1 MRLPNITFY
10 TFRQEKGRVL
20 TINCIQ
26 GCTSRKFDTF
36 RLKVCRERGLKGCG
50 KENNGESCKG
60 RFKLKIKNV
69 AKEKMKCIENTFKM
83 FECCVDLLNLDEKY
97 PILQGKYASTK
108 YIYIELLNS
117 SSSIRKKYSK
127 LRLGNPTPASL

>member
-1 MRLPNITFY
+1 MRLANITFY
-10 TFRQEKGRVL
+10 AFRQEKGGVH

-60 RFKLKIKNV
+60 RFKLKITNV
-69 AKEKMKCIENTFKM
+69 AKEKLKFIENTFNFSSSCYCKM
-83 FECCVDLLNLDEKY
+83 FKCCFDLLNLDEKY
-97 PILQGKYASTK
+97 PILQGKYAYTK
-108 YIYIELLNS
+108 YIY
-117 SSSIRKKYSK
+117 RV
-127 LRLGNPTPASL
+127 AQ